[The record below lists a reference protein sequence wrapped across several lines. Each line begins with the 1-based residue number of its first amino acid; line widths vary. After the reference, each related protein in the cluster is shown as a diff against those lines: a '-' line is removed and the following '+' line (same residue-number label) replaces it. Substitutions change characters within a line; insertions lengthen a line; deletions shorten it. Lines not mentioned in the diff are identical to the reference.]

1 MKLIKVL
8 EIGKST
14 IEITMNYNNEVIT
27 TDERTFTTK
36 EIERLESLLECLKED
51 ATEREV
57 ENEEYEKGRIAGTKL
72 CIKIL
77 KDREMDIQ
85 K

>member
-1 MKLIKVL
+1 M
-8 EIGKST
+8 
-14 IEITMNYNNEVIT
+14 
-27 TDERTFTTK
+27 TK
-36 EIERLESLLECLKED
+36 EIERLETLLECLKED
-51 ATEREV
+51 ATEREA